1 MENSKKIF
9 DLAKKELLTYT
20 SSIAINDIND
30 IMEKYDEYDVSI
42 GYYGNDG
49 LEIDYSLNDNSDTA
63 KGNMPMASTIL
74 MDFDGMDLVDEVIDY
89 YNNLERNMT
98 ACIIISYNDEDGD
111 YIEYY
116 LEYNGYELYSD
127 ERQ

>member
-42 GYYGNDG
+42 GYYDRDG
-49 LEIDYSLNDNSDTA
+49 INIDYSLNDNSDKA
-63 KGNMPMASTIL
+63 L
-74 MDFDGMDLVDEVIDY
+74 MDFDGMYLVDEVIDY
-89 YNNLERNMT
+89 YNNLEQNMT
-98 ACIIISYNDEDGD
+98 ACIIISYNDEDGV
-111 YIEYY
+111 YNEYY
-116 LEYNGYELYSD
+116 LEYNGYELFGD
-127 ERQ
+127 ERY